1 MIVKI
6 LNNLRETND
15 ISQEKMNNFTEQIE
29 EFGYSCYMSGYEDGI
44 NQRSEEIEKYYKGF
58 GYGKKSDNE

>member
-1 MIVKI
+1 MINQI
-6 LNNLRETND
+6 LNDLREISD
-15 ISQEKMNNFTEQIE
+15 ITQEKLDNFTEQIE
-29 EFGYSCYMSGYEDGI
+29 EFGYSCYMIGYEEGN